1 MNQAIRAADAAPEN
15 PSTEADAPHV
25 KVLHLITYFPVFH
38 GAQEN
43 TCLTVN
49 YHDKQR
55 YEVWLGTQ
63 PGGSLLPSVQS
74 DVQVALLPH
83 LQRAVHPLKD
93 LLAFWEIYRLCRRE
107 RFTIVHTHI
116 SRQGYWDGWLRAW
129 QVCRLSCIRCIRSR
143 FRRRKAAG

>member
-1 MNQAIRAADAAPEN
+1 MNQLIHTVDASPEQH
-15 PSTEADAPHV
+15 PPVADAPRV

-83 LQRAVHPLKD
+83 LQRAVHPLERLAGVLGD
-93 LLAFWEIYRLCRRE
+93 LPALPP
-107 RFTIVHTHI
+107 
-116 SRQGYWDGWLRAW
+116 RALHD
-129 QVCRLSCIRCIRSR
+129 CAYTYL
-143 FRRRKAAG
+143 